1 MSRRNNN
8 AVGKTQRMIWLII
21 LAMTF
26 SVVPAFAQN
35 RSIQGDPFF
44 PSDGGAAAAMPSQE
58 EWGRDPFDNPF
69 AGGTAERTGTGRR
82 RPVRT
87 NNRNL
92 TGIIYSAGASIVI
105 IGGDTFREGETV
117 GNMKIE
123 KILRNS
129 VVLRNTSG
137 GREEIFLEKY
147 SGK

>member
-1 MSRRNNN
+1 MI
-8 AVGKTQRMIWLII
+8 IWLIF

-26 SVVPAFAQN
+26 NAVPALAQN
-35 RSIQGDPFF
+35 RGIQADPFF
-44 PSDGGAAAAMPSQE
+44 PSESVAPAAIPAQE

-69 AGGTAERTGTGRR
+69 VGGTAERSGTGRR
-82 RPVRT
+82 RPVRMS
-87 NNRNL
+87 NGNM
-92 TGIIYSAGASIVI
+92 TGIISSADSSIVI
-105 IGGDTFREGETV
+105 IGGETFREGETV

-129 VVLRNTSG
+129 VVLRSKSG